1 MDQQTHTYI
10 VYALLVVLGF
20 VIGRVTARQR
30 PDRERRSKPDPV
42 RATYK
47 PPVAPLMD
55 RDLESQ
61 IVLLLSQR
69 GKIEAIKLYRDQ
81 TGVGL
86 REAKE
91 AVEAIAARR
100 HLDLR

>member
-1 MDQQTHTYI
+1 MDQQTQTYI
-10 VYALLVVLGF
+10 VYALLLVLGF

-30 PDRERRSKPDPV
+30 PPRERRPRPV
-42 RATYK
+42 QANDRPPAT
-47 PPVAPLMD
+47 PLMD

-61 IVLLLSQR
+61 VMLLLSQR
-69 GKIEAIKLYRDQ
+69 SKIEAIKLYREH

-86 REAKE
+86 REAKDT
-91 AVEAIAARR
+91 VEAIAARR

>member
-30 PDRERRSKPDPV
+30 PEREQRPRPAQAS
-42 RATYK
+42 YK

-55 RDLESQ
+55 RDLENQ
-61 IVLLLSQR
+61 VVLLLSQR
-69 GKIEAIKLYRDQ
+69 GKIEAIKLYREH

-86 REAKE
+86 RDAKD
-91 AVEAIAARR
+91 AVEAIAVRR
-100 HLDLR
+100 HLDLS

>member
-1 MDQQTHTYI
+1 MDQQTQTYI

-30 PDRERRSKPDPV
+30 PQHERRPKPV
-42 RATYK
+42 ETSYK
-47 PPVAPLMD
+47 PPAAPLMD

-61 IVLLLSQR
+61 VVLLLSQR
-69 GKIEAIKLYRDQ
+69 GKIEAIKLYREH

-86 REAKE
+86 REAKDT
-91 AVEAIAARR
+91 VEAIAARR

>member
-1 MDQQTHTYI
+1 MDQQTQTYL

-30 PDRERRSKPDPV
+30 PDQERRSRPV
-42 RATYK
+42 PAAHA
-47 PPVAPLMD
+47 PPPAAPLID
-55 RDLESQ
+55 RELESQ
-61 IVLLLSQR
+61 VVLLLSQR
-69 GKIEAIKLYRDQ
+69 GKIEAIKLYREH

-86 REAKE
+86 REAKD
-91 AVEAIAARR
+91 AVEAIAVRR